1 MTMKVPP
8 APGISPQEMNLLR
21 VVCSM
26 AWSDGELST
35 EELDLMLSEFSKLF
49 ADSQEEEQHLQHELQ
64 DYVTQNIPL
73 EEAVP
78 KLKTE
83 EDRELALKLSYM
95 VIKASRRNPEE
106 ALINPDEKAAYRKLM
121 ELLDLSDETIKKVE
135 HIADQEL
142 ENDHDLMH
150 ALIADLRDSF
160 KR

>member
-21 VVCSM
+21 VVCAM

-35 EELDLMLSEFSKLF
+35 EELELMLSEFSKLF
-49 ADSQEEEQHLQHELQ
+49 ADSQEEEQHLQYELR

-73 EEAVP
+73 KELVP

-95 VIKASRRNPEE
+95 VIKASRRHSEE

-121 ELLDLSDETIKKVE
+121 ELLALPDETIAKVE

-150 ALIADLRDSF
+150 ALVTDLGSF
-160 KR
+160 FNR